1 MNASLDIRV
10 RLFRMEEARR
20 QTQRQLDIIDRQI
33 IRRMSALIPTL
44 QPKRSSYRRGKTCD
58 ARAFLDR
65 YRTNLA
71 AISAERQ
78 PEIGALSR
86 KLARQDSAIE
96 AFRERHCREW
106 LHAA

>member
-1 MNASLDIRV
+1 MNASLDVRV

-33 IRRMSALIPTL
+33 ARRISTL
-44 QPKRSSYRRGKTCD
+44 MPVFQQRRSEYRRGRACD
-58 ARAFLDR
+58 PAPFLER

-71 AISAERQ
+71 TISAERQ

-86 KLARQDSAIE
+86 KLARQDSAI
-96 AFRERHCREW
+96 AALRERHCLDWSR
-106 LHAA
+106 AA